1 MFIKFFIFV
10 LTKIIIALSAVL
22 LRKSHLIEIKMK
34 FFVFNEELDGQLK
47 RAQSRIRQLKSGEI
61 SEQLIEKG
69 LDYKKN
75 FGVSLVH
82 LRNLSK
88 EFQPSNELAN
98 RLWHL
103 GYRET
108 CILAT
113 MLALPNEIKDEM
125 LDEWAKEINNIEIAE
140 QISFNL
146 LGKRIKSDNLLKKW
160 LSHTQTYSKYAA
172 LMSIGWQ
179 FRFLEVKNSLL
190 IRSNIATIKTLSS
203 NPTLNRA
210 ATHCLKMAGR
220 FDPELKS
227 EITDLANQWKTD
239 SNKLLQQTGEEII
252 FELDL
257 AQ

>member
-1 MFIKFFIFV
+1 
-10 LTKIIIALSAVL
+10 
-22 LRKSHLIEIKMK
+22 MK

-88 EFQPSNELAN
+88 EFQPNNELAD

-103 GYRET
+103 GYRES

-113 MLALPNEIKDEM
+113 MLARPDEIKDEV
-125 LDEWAKEINNIEIAE
+125 LEVWAKDINNIEIAE
-140 QISFNL
+140 QIAFNL
-146 LGKRIKSDNLLKKW
+146 LGKRLESDKLLKGW
-160 LSHTQTYSKYAA
+160 LSHPLEYTKYAA

-179 FRFLEVKNSLL
+179 FRFLEVKNSAL
-190 IRSNIATIKTLSS
+190 IRNNIDTIKTLAS
-203 NPTLNRA
+203 NQRLTRA

-220 FDPELKS
+220 FDPHLKS
-227 EITDLANQWKTD
+227 EITDLGNQWKND
-239 SNKLLQQTGEEII
+239 SNELLQQAGEEII
-252 FELDL
+252 FELEL